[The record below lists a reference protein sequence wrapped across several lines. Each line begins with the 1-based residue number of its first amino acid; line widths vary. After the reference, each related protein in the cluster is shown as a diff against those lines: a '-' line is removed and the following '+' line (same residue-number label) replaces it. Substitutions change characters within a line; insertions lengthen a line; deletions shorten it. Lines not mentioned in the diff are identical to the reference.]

1 MFDEEGRKINLGMQ
15 VGMKLDGMSV
25 EDLNQYIGQLKLEIE
40 RVELQKEKLQAH
52 NAAAEAFFK

>member
-25 EDLNQYIGQLKLEIE
+25 EDLNQDIGQLKLEIE
-40 RVELQKEKLQAH
+40 ELK
-52 NAAAEAFFK
+52 NA

>member
-40 RVELQKEKLQAH
+40 RVEHQKEKLQAH